1 MTSTFRTL
9 LSLTACLLWGHV
21 EGAQASSGVLRI
33 AVNPIYPPLEFRDPV
48 TDRLTGFDIDFGN
61 ALAARMGVKA
71 EWVETAFPQMIPSVQ
86 SGRTDMILSGFSDR
100 PERRAFLD
108 FLDYLKSGAQ
118 VLVLSQGDVRSP
130 EMLCGQK
137 VAASRATSFPS
148 MIRQWSHDHCEAQG
162 HPAMVFYP
170 SESGADARI
179 QLLQGRV
186 AAMVQGGETV
196 GYFIDITHHAFRR
209 LGNPLS
215 NMLLSMAFSKGQ
227 TALEAQVAHAFANLR
242 ADGTYA
248 RLLQRWSLQDAALSD
263 PDSDGSTP

>member
-21 EGAQASSGVLRI
+21 GDAQASSGVLRI
-33 AVNPIYPPLEFRDPV
+33 SVNPIYPPLEFRDPV

-118 VLVLSQGDVRSP
+118 VLVLSQGDVQSP
-130 EMLCGQK
+130 EMLCGRK

-162 HPAMVFYP
+162 RSAMVFYP

-186 AAMVQGGETV
+186 AAMVQGVETV
-196 GYFIDITHHAFRR
+196 GYFIDITYHAFRR

-215 NMLLSMAFSKGQ
+215 NMLLSMAFPKGH
-227 TALEAQVAHAFANLR
+227 AELKAQVAHAFADLR

-248 RLLQRWSLQDAALSD
+248 RLLQRWSLEDAAL
-263 PDSDGSTP
+263 PATDSDGSIP